1 MYERHG
7 AVHHV
12 DGRAGAWLYRVFL
25 LGNSLQ
31 VDIAFVPHDEFGARA
46 PTFRSLF
53 GTAVALPQVQPPSA
67 QHLIG
72 WGWLHALHVRSA
84 LARGKVWQAE
94 YMISAVRDNALA
106 AACRRHGLPAAEGR
120 GMDQLPADLTGPL
133 LGALVASLEPDELIR
148 AFGVAIG
155 GLMGEAREIEPSLA
169 ARIEPA
175 LEDLLSSTR
184 AAVGARPPA

>member
-12 DGRAGAWLYRVFL
+12 DVRAGAWLYRVFL

-31 VDIAFVPHDEFGARA
+31 VDIAFVPHDQFGARA

-67 QHLIG
+67 EHLIG
-72 WGWLHALHVRSA
+72 WAWLHALHARSA
-84 LARGKVWQAE
+84 LARGKAWQAE
-94 YMISAVRDNALA
+94 YMISGVRDNVLA

-120 GMDQLPADLTGPL
+120 GMDQLPERVTAPL
-133 LGALVASLEPDELIR
+133 RAALVASLDLGELVR

-155 GLMGEAREIEPSLA
+155 GLIVEVREVEPSLA
-169 ARIEPA
+169 ARVEPA

-184 AAVGARPPA
+184 AAVGGRPPA